1 MPRFKQTP
9 RKSRGEKALHKEA
22 TNNGASKS
30 AASKGG
36 VKKPRRYRPS
46 TVALREIRRY
56 QKATESVIPRL
67 AFQRMVQE
75 IARGFNSDLR
85 FQCAAIG
92 ALQEASE
99 AYLISLFEDANICST
114 FAKRAI
120 TPKDILLARRL
131 RGQRA

>member
-9 RKSRGEKALHKEA
+9 RKSRGEKALHKEP
-22 TNNGASKS
+22 TKNGERKSTASTS
-30 AASKGG
+30 G
-36 VKKPRRYRPS
+36 VKKPHRYRPS

-75 IARGFNSDLR
+75 IARAFNPDLR

>member
-9 RKSRGEKALHKEA
+9 RKSRGEKALHKEPMKKGERKS
-22 TNNGASKS
+22 TASTS
-30 AASKGG
+30 G

-75 IARGFNSDLR
+75 IARAFNPDLR

-99 AYLISLFEDANICST
+99 AYLISLFEDVNICST

>member
-9 RKSRGEKALHKEA
+9 RKSRGEKALHKEP
-22 TNNGASKS
+22 TKNGERKSTASTS
-30 AASKGG
+30 G
-36 VKKPRRYRPS
+36 VKKPHRYRPS

-67 AFQRMVQE
+67 AFQKMVQE
-75 IARGFNSDLR
+75 IARAFNPDLR

-99 AYLISLFEDANICST
+99 AYLISLFEDANICSA
-114 FAKRAI
+114 FAKRPI
-120 TPKDILLARRL
+120 TQDILLARRL

>member
-9 RKSRGEKALHKEA
+9 RKSRGGKALHEQV
-22 TNNGASKS
+22 TSNGGCKS
-30 AASKGG
+30 AASKAG

-75 IARGFNSDLR
+75 ILREYNPDLR

-92 ALQEASE
+92 ALQEAAE
-99 AYLISLFEDANICST
+99 AYLISLFEDANLCAT
-114 FAKRAI
+114 YAKRAI

-131 RGQRA
+131 RGQKA

>member
-1 MPRFKQTP
+1 MPRVKKTP
-9 RKSRGEKALHKEA
+9 RKSRGGKALHKQL
-22 TNNGASKS
+22 TINSASKS
-30 AASKGG
+30 AASTAG

-75 IARGFNSDLR
+75 IAREFNPDLR

-99 AYLISLFEDANICST
+99 AYLISLFEDANLCAT
-114 FAKRAI
+114 YAKRAI